1 MTLRDATAAQGSR
14 SLQARIALTET
25 LRLTRGLLARVDA
38 HSRPQA
44 LRLIGLMIA
53 GALVEGAGLALLL
66 PIVGIV
72 VADES
77 GNAVTQLIA
86 SVGIVDQSAQLAL
99 FLGLFVFAG
108 LIRAQVHYLR
118 DAASARF
125 QTRFTRIER
134 STVVEQ
140 LSQARWTDIV
150 GLSHAR
156 VGSLVTLDVDRAAMA
171 LSHLIRIVVTAVTL
185 LVQATIA
192 VVISPLLA
200 LLALLLIGVGLGY
213 VFFAGRSALTL
224 GAGLQASMRTMQ
236 RDTGVF
242 MAGLKTS
249 MAQNTQGAFLAELQ
263 TVMHRARAMALHQQT
278 TQSGARRLF
287 HAGTTLF
294 GAVLVGGGVLLDVT
308 AAQLIA
314 VVLVLSRMSGPT
326 LTIQQTIQHYQFALP
341 SFREIQTL
349 LAEIPSSPPMV
360 SSNLTLDGSVE
371 LIEASYRYGSTSGG
385 VGPVSLKIAPGE
397 IVGLT
402 GPSGAGKT
410 TLLDMVTGLLP
421 PQSGEVR
428 VNGRILDEHMMADW
442 RGALA
447 YLTQSTFHANDT
459 VRANLALSGTG
470 PHDDATLW
478 DALRLAGVADTLR
491 ARAHG
496 LDTSMGEQGGTLSG
510 GERQRV
516 ALARGLLRRPKL
528 LILDEALA
536 GVDVAT
542 EREIMRDL
550 CAVPWTMSMLMV
562 THRLESLSHCD
573 RVHVL
578 APGSYSGAVR
588 CGVGREGAVSGN
600 LRF

>member
-1 MTLRDATAAQGSR
+1 MTPRDDANAQGR
-14 SLQARIALTET
+14 SLQARVALTET
-25 LRLTRGLLARVDA
+25 LQLTRALLARIDA

-44 LRLIGLMIA
+44 RRLIGLMIV
-53 GALVEGAGLALLL
+53 GALLEGAGLALLL
-66 PIVGIV
+66 PIVAIV
-72 VADES
+72 VADEG

-86 SVGIVDQSAQLAL
+86 SFGIAGQGAQLAL
-99 FLGLFVFAG
+99 FLGLFVIAG

-134 STVVEQ
+134 STVVER
-140 LSQARWTDIV
+140 LSKARWADISA
-150 GLSHAR
+150 LSHAR

-185 LVQATIA
+185 VVQAAIA
-192 VVISPLLA
+192 VMISPPLA
-200 LLALLLIGVGLGY
+200 LLALLLICAGMGY

-236 RDTGVF
+236 RDTGAF

-263 TVMHRARAMALHQQT
+263 AIMHRARTIALRQQT
-278 TQSGARRLF
+278 TQAGARRLF

-294 GAVLVGGGVLLDVT
+294 GAGLVGGGVLLDVT
-308 AAQLIA
+308 APQLIA
-314 VVLVLSRMSGPT
+314 IVLVLSRMAGPT

-341 SFREIQTL
+341 SFREIQAL
-349 LAEIPSSPPMV
+349 LADIPPRP
-360 SSNLTLDGSVE
+360 LTAPSKVKLDGSVE
-371 LIEASYRYGSTSGG
+371 LVEASYRYAPTGGG

-410 TLLDMVTGLLP
+410 TLLDMITGLLP

-428 VNGRILDEHMMADW
+428 VTGRVLDEHVMADW

-447 YLTQSTFHANDT
+447 YLTQATFHANDT

-470 PHDDATLW
+470 PHDDVALW
-478 DALRLAGVADTLR
+478 EALRLAGVADTLR
-491 ARAHG
+491 ARDHG
-496 LDTSMGEQGGTLSG
+496 LDAPMGEVGGTLSG
-510 GERQRV
+510 GERQRI

-536 GVDVAT
+536 AVDVAT
-542 EREIMRDL
+542 EHAILRDL
-550 CAVPWTMSMLMV
+550 CAVPWTMSMLIV
-562 THRLESLSHCD
+562 THRLESLSPCD

-578 APGSYSGAVR
+578 NP
-588 CGVGREGAVSGN
+588 ETT
-600 LRF
+600 